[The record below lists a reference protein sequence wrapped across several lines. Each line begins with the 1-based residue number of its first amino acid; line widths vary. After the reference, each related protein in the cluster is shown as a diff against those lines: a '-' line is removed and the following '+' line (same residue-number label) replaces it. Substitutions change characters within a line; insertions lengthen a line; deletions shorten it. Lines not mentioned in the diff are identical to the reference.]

1 MIIDIILL
9 LFVLAGFWLGYV
21 RGIIGTLIMVFA
33 YIAAFLLTLKIS
45 PWFAGFLSSTFPI
58 GKMFALIFGTI
69 GLLLLF
75 IFLIHYAAKRIN
87 TSFKK
92 GNLTKANKIIG
103 GIIMTCFAVL
113 LYSLLLW
120 PVNQFGWIGD
130 KAKETSMTYST
141 LAAIPEKS
149 RSFIEKF
156 KPLFSRYWQ
165 LMEQTIE
172 ESKSDQSQ

>member
-21 RGIIGTLIMVFA
+21 RGIIRTLIMVVA
-33 YIAAFLLTLKIS
+33 YIAVFLLTLKIS

-69 GLLLLF
+69 GLLVLF
-75 IFLIHYAAKRIN
+75 IFLIHYTAKRIN

-103 GIIMTCFAVL
+103 GIIMTCLAVL
-113 LYSLLLW
+113 FYSLLLW

-130 KAKETSMTYST
+130 KVKETSMTYST
-141 LAAIPEKS
+141 LVSIPEKS

-172 ESKSDQSQ
+172 ESKSDQPQ

>member
-21 RGIIGTLIMVFA
+21 RGIIRTLMMVVA
-33 YIAAFLLTLKIS
+33 YISVFLLTLKIS

-58 GKMFALIFGTI
+58 GKMFALIFGTL

-75 IFLIHYAAKRIN
+75 IFLIHYIAKRIS

-103 GIIMTCFAVL
+103 GIIMTCLAVL
-113 LYSLLLW
+113 FYSLLLW

-130 KAKETSMTYST
+130 KAKETSMSYST
-141 LAAIPEKS
+141 LVSIPEKS

>member
-1 MIIDIILL
+1 MVIDILLL

-21 RGIIGTLIMVFA
+21 RGIIRSLLMVVA
-33 YIAAFLLTLKIS
+33 YIAALLLTLKIS
-45 PWFAGFLSSTFPI
+45 PWFSEFLSSTLPM

-69 GLLLLF
+69 GLLLVF
-75 IFLIHYAAKRIN
+75 IFFIHFIAKRVN

-92 GNLTKANKIIG
+92 GNLTKPNKIIG
-103 GIIMTCFAVL
+103 GIIMTCLAVL
-113 LYSLLLW
+113 FFSLLLW

-130 KAKETSMTYST
+130 KSKETSITYST
-141 LAAIPEKS
+141 LVSIPDKS
-149 RSFIEKF
+149 RTFIQKF

-172 ESKSDQSQ
+172 ESKSD